1 MSPPEHGTAVVY
13 WLHQCRAVPAASRL
27 GPVVVPHSSVLIHG
41 QCTHFLIQWVEVLT
55 AAIEYAPNATTI
67 RFASY
72 TVLQQQI
79 PPKPPSH
86 LFRKAVVPFGIENYH
101 CWTIKTTSLPSLNNS
116 LFHKPVTTTL
126 ADNER
131 CNKCRLVVGSQPFCP
146 NRHAANNIP
155 RLGTTPDPV
164 HIGGANTPT
173 PSAYVE

>member
-1 MSPPEHGTAVVY
+1 MSSRGSGVSTGAWDGSGLLVAPVP
-13 WLHQCRAVPAASRL
+13 CRACCVAF
-27 GPVVVPHSSVLIHG
+27 GP
-41 QCTHFLIQWVEVLT
+41 CRC
-55 AAIEYAPNATTI
+55 ATQFCLDTSTI
-67 RFASY
+67 RFATY

-79 PPKPPSH
+79 PHKPPSH
-86 LFRKAVVPFGIENYH
+86 LLRKTVVPFGIESYH